1 MSSPN
6 NGGEA
11 GAQPNNGDEAGAHGS
26 DSHHT
31 TTTSGSWSSPSDPCP
46 SIDRTARRAKT
57 RDPTYNPIEEEVQ
70 FNKFN
75 EGL

>member
-6 NGGEA
+6 NGGEV
-11 GAQPNNGDEAGAHGS
+11 GAQPNSGDDVGAQGPVS
-26 DSHHT
+26 QDNT
-31 TTTSGSWSSPSDPCP
+31 TSSGSWSSRSDPCP